1 MTEVKQAV
9 QPEVPEVPEVPVMQL
24 NDKFYN
30 PESVTDAG
38 KKIVEDIY
46 KVDGAIA
53 QHQTNLSIA
62 QIARGTLLEALEKEA
77 VNFEEVEAPDGN
89 TDVEPSA

>member
-1 MTEVKQAV
+1 MTNETPQE
-9 QPEVPEVPEVPVMQL
+9 QSTPVLQL
-24 NDKFYN
+24 NDKCYD

-38 KKIVEDIY
+38 KKIIEDIY

-62 QIARGTLLEALEKEA
+62 QIARGTLLDALEKEA
-77 VNFEEVEAPDGN
+77 VNFTEVAAPD
-89 TDVEPSA
+89 DVKAESATEESA